1 LNVHV
6 PAVNPIYA
14 TLTDKQAAFV
24 KAALGG
30 CDHIQSA
37 RLAGYSA
44 PAVDGW
50 RLMRL
55 PHIAA
60 AIEIELRRKLQLE
73 IAPACIAFL
82 FDVVKNAGNTFGER
96 VRVDAAKTLLD
107 RAGYQAPKQH
117 EVGKEKAVEE
127 MSTAELHAFID
138 RTEAEL
144 ASRATDVSVPV
155 SPTLDSQ
162 LSDLL

>member
-1 LNVHV
+1 LNAHV
-6 PAVNPIYA
+6 STTNTLYA
-14 TLTDKQAAFV
+14 QLTEKQAAFV
-24 KAALGG
+24 RATLGG
-30 CDHIQSA
+30 ADHIQSA
-37 RLAGYSA
+37 ALAGYSS
-44 PAVDGW
+44 PATDGW
-50 RLMRL
+50 RLVRL
-55 PHIAA
+55 PHIAL
-60 AIEIELRRKLQLE
+60 AIETELRRRLQVE

-82 FDVVKNAGNTFGER
+82 FDVVRNESKSFGER

-117 EVGKEKAVEE
+117 EIGKEKAVEE

-144 ASRATDVSVPV
+144 ASRATDVSVPE
-155 SPTLDSQ
+155 STALDSQ

>member
-1 LNVHV
+1 
-6 PAVNPIYA
+6 
-14 TLTDKQAAFV
+14 
-24 KAALGG
+24 
-30 CDHIQSA
+30 
-37 RLAGYSA
+37 
-44 PAVDGW
+44 
-50 RLMRL
+50 
-55 PHIAA
+55 
-60 AIEIELRRKLQLE
+60 
-73 IAPACIAFL
+73 
-82 FDVVKNAGNTFGER
+82 VKNEGGKFGER